1 MYRLQV
7 PVLEQLQCRVK
18 KPKTDS
24 EQPITMKPN
33 RNLWEWTTIKF
44 NFIYELYTVLGKRK
58 EKKKKSAI
66 RHSVRLKK
74 KKKGGGDSFY
84 DRNSITT
91 QILTARFIHPQE
103 FSCSVFKPPNSTPLF
118 TLFVCV
124 EGTLPVALTYSSN
137 LLLYLNIHKS
147 TLQPLSQKKETE
159 QFQSHI
165 YIQEYVFRNK
175 INMETFP
182 KNKRS
187 QKSVFSNQAHHTPH
201 QTDILY
207 IQMVLPNDTRA
218 STP

>member
-1 MYRLQV
+1 M
-7 PVLEQLQCRVK
+7 
-18 KPKTDS
+18 
-24 EQPITMKPN
+24 MKPN
-33 RNLWEWTTIKF
+33 RNPWEWTTFKF
-44 NFIYELYTVLGKRK
+44 NFIYELYTVLGNR
-58 EKKKKSAI
+58 KKKISNQTFG
-66 RHSVRLKK
+66 LL
-74 KKKGGGDSFY
+74 KKKGGGGDDSFY

-91 QILTARFIHPQE
+91 QILTARFTHPRE
-103 FSCSVFKPPNSTPLF
+103 FSCSVFKSPNSTPLF
-118 TLFVCV
+118 TLFVCGGRSPR
-124 EGTLPVALTYSSN
+124 GTYIFIKPPTVFKHTQVNTATSIS
-137 LLLYLNIHKS
+137 
-147 TLQPLSQKKETE
+147 KKETE
-159 QFQSHI
+159 QIQIHI

>member
-1 MYRLQV
+1 M
-7 PVLEQLQCRVK
+7 
-18 KPKTDS
+18 
-24 EQPITMKPN
+24 
-33 RNLWEWTTIKF
+33 
-44 NFIYELYTVLGKRK
+44 LGKR
-58 EKKKKSAI
+58 KKKSAI
-66 RHSVRLKK
+66 RHSVRL
-74 KKKGGGDSFY
+74 KKGGGDSFY

-103 FSCSVFKPPNSTPLF
+103 FSCSVFKPQTQLLF
-118 TLFVCV
+118 LPCSCV

>member
-1 MYRLQV
+1 MYHELYIAGIVTVLRRSSYGYLNKDGSIYFEVGFPLMYRLQV

-58 EKKKKSAI
+58 EKKKSAI

-118 TLFVCV
+118 TLFMCGGNSPCGTYIFIKPPTVFKHTQVNTATSISKKGNRTISKPYLHTGVCI
-124 EGTLPVALTYSSN
+124 S
-137 LLLYLNIHKS
+137 K
-147 TLQPLSQKKETE
+147 
-159 QFQSHI
+159 
-165 YIQEYVFRNK
+165 
-175 INMETFP
+175 
-182 KNKRS
+182 
-187 QKSVFSNQAHHTPH
+187 
-201 QTDILY
+201 
-207 IQMVLPNDTRA
+207 
-218 STP
+218 